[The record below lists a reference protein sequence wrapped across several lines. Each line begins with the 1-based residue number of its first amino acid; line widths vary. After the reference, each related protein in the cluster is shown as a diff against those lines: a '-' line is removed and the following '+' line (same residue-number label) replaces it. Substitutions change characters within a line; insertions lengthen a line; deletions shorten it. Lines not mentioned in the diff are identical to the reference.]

1 MCYWLEERDKAWKYA
16 RTHSTL
22 FTRFL
27 FCFISFS
34 FVSFHPFP
42 HLPPYCEASFMFCFH
57 QGGQGEAERSISCL
71 TTERSL
77 FQNQQ
82 RKYCVSFWIIKPSS
96 FFFVFPPPPTKN
108 VLQNPTIAKEISHSL
123 HALSRHKL
131 VPRTQQK
138 LLFPCVED
146 ALIACQ

>member
-1 MCYWLEERDKAWKYA
+1 MGCFSCKTPAHSRPAASLPASGERPFN
-16 RTHSTL
+16 RTCVTGLKKEIRLGNTRAHTAPF

-27 FCFISFS
+27 FCFLSFS

-42 HLPPYCEASFMFCFH
+42 HLPPYCEASFMFLFY

-82 RKYCVSFWIIKPSS
+82 RKYCVSFWIIKPNSFS
-96 FFFVFPPPPTKN
+96 FFFFSPLKMSCR
-108 VLQNPTIAKEISHSL
+108 I
-123 HALSRHKL
+123 
-131 VPRTQQK
+131 QQ
-138 LLFPCVED
+138 
-146 ALIACQ
+146 